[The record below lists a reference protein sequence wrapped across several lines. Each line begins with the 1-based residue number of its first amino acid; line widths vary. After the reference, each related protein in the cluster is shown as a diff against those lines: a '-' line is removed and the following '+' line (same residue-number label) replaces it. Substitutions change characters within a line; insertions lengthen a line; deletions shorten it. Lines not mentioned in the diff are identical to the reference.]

1 MIPKHLFKIIFNL
14 NRIHSLSVSI
24 LFVLVLTSFCK
35 KENSLSESN
44 LEEGKYD
51 ADSKINVTS
60 HLSQSKPNV
69 IWIVIDSLRGDI
81 IGNYNVTPNIDMFAK
96 DGIQFQYHLVNAAWT
111 RPSTLVFF
119 TGKYASANPVNFWD
133 YPTTKSEVQAFYRSE
148 KKPLPKVLKDSKY
161 NTVMVGNNPF
171 LTDKY
176 GLGVDVGFDELYDF
190 SNYSEDTKKI
200 TKKTLEVLEAVSAKD
215 DPFFLFLNYNDPHKP
230 YTPPP
235 GFTNRIQTK
244 ENLDE
249 RKLNYLGEVA
259 FVDEELGKVFESIK
273 TKGLWENSLILIT
286 ADHGE
291 VMHSSHAI
299 SPFTGTNTYYG
310 HGQDLFL
317 ENIHVP
323 LLIKLPNSKLQK
335 AVQSMTRSIDLYPTV
350 LDYIG
355 IPIPKSIHGLSLR
368 PIIEGKETNKRT
380 YYGETRF
387 TQGYGEGKEFLLQRS
402 YRFHELG
409 KFWQGSVG
417 NEFYLYFDT
426 TSDPNQERPIRINHM
441 DSIGELKLNAA
452 LEKKMKRFW
461 KQIRSME
468 PKLPMYHLWVNP
480 SLTATESEIQISVP
494 SGIIRLENLPSN
506 VIVEEKGKF
515 VKLKTKDQGPFQISF
530 EVYPDVSF
538 PGFKVWMGKQE
549 VAKSDIR
556 IGYFGVNLSACKRDC
571 DLLYESQY
579 FRPII
584 HPQTKV
590 HFWKEGGLK
599 KSYENKQ
606 ELGTDAL
613 DILKKQGYVQ

>member
-1 MIPKHLFKIIFNL
+1 MSSKFI
-14 NRIHSLSVSI
+14 R
-24 LFVLVLTSFCK
+24 TSFDSFFPSFLLKLFLFLLLSLLCVCQ
-35 KENSLSESN
+35 KESARPEKN
-44 LEEGKYD
+44 LLVEEGGKH
-51 ADSKINVTS
+51 AD
-60 HLSQSKPNV
+60 SKPNV

-81 IGNYNVTPNIDMFAK
+81 IGQYNVTPNLDLFAK
-96 DGIQFQYHLVNAAWT
+96 EGIQFDFHLVNAAWT

-133 YPTTKSEVQAFYRSE
+133 YPTTKSEVEAFYRSE
-148 KKPLPKVLKDSKY
+148 KKPLPKLLKEFQY

-171 LTDKY
+171 LTDKF
-176 GLGVDVGFDELYDF
+176 GLGVEVGFDSLYDF

-200 TKKTLEVLEAVSAKD
+200 TKKTMEVLEEVSTQEK
-215 DPFFLFLNYNDPHKP
+215 PFFLFLNYNDPHKP
-230 YTPPP
+230 YTPPL
-235 GFTNRIQTK
+235 GFTNRIKTS
-244 ENLDE
+244 ESLDE

-259 FVDEELGKVFESIK
+259 FVDEELGKVFADLK
-273 TKGLWENSLILIT
+273 TKNLWDNSLILIT

-291 VMHSSHAI
+291 VMHASHAI

-323 LLIKLPNSKLQK
+323 LLIKLPHTVKQK
-335 AVQSMTRSIDLYPTV
+335 TVKEMTRSIDLYPTI
-350 LDYIG
+350 LDYAEL
-355 IPIPKSIHGLSLR
+355 PIPNSIHGLSLR
-368 PIIEGKETNKRT
+368 PIIEGTETTKRT

-426 TSDPNQERPIRINHM
+426 TKDPNQISPIRINQM
-441 DSIGELKLNAA
+441 ENIGELKLDAK
-452 LEKKMKRFW
+452 LEKKIQRFW

-468 PKLPMYHLWVNP
+468 PKLPLYHLWIRPNP
-480 SLTATESEIQISVP
+480 LEKDTEIQIKVQ
-494 SGIIRLENLPSN
+494 SGILRLAKFPNT
-506 VIVEEKGKF
+506 VVVEEKGKL
-515 VKLKTKDQGPFQISF
+515 VNIHTKDSQPFQISF

-538 PGFKVWMGKQE
+538 PEFQVWFGKKQ
-549 VAKSDIR
+549 VPKSDIHV
-556 IGYFGVNLSACKRDC
+556 GYFGVSMSACSKDC
-571 DLLYESQY
+571 DLLYESQSI
-579 FRPII
+579 RPII
-584 HPQTKV
+584 HPETKV
-590 HFWKEGGLK
+590 HFWKEGGQK
-599 KSYENKQ
+599 KSYESKQ

>member
-1 MIPKHLFKIIFNL
+1 MISNRFFKNFLNL
-14 NRIHSLSVSI
+14 NRIPSFSVSI
-24 LFVLVLTSFCK
+24 LFFFVLISFCK
-35 KENSLSESN
+35 KENSVSN
-44 LEEGKYD
+44 LSLEQGKSD
-51 ADSKINVTS
+51 KESKSVITNN
-60 HLSQSKPNV
+60 LSQSKPNV

-81 IGNYNVTPNIDMFAK
+81 IGNYNVTPNLELFAK
-96 DGIQFQYHLVNAAWT
+96 EGIQFQYHLVNAAWT

-148 KKPLPKVLKDSKY
+148 KKPLPKVLKDLEY

-176 GLGVDVGFDELYDF
+176 GLGVDVGFDELYDY

-200 TKKTLEVLEAVSAKD
+200 TKKTLEVLEEISSKEN
-215 DPFFLFLNYNDPHKP
+215 PFFLFLNYNDPHKP

-244 ENLDE
+244 EILDE

-323 LLIKLPNSKLQK
+323 LLIKLPKSNLQK
-335 AVQSMTRSIDLYPTV
+335 AVQSLTRSIDLYPTV

-368 PIIEGKETNKRT
+368 PIIDGEETNKRT

-426 TSDPNQERPIRINHM
+426 TTDPNQERPIRINHM
-441 DSIGELKLNAA
+441 GSIGELKLNAV
-452 LEKKMKRFW
+452 LEKKIERFW

-468 PKLPMYHLWVNP
+468 PKLPLYHLWVNP
-480 SLTATESEIQISVP
+480 DLGDTEIQISVP
-494 SGIIRLENLPSN
+494 SGIIRLANLPSN
-506 VIVEEKGKF
+506 VLAEEKGRS
-515 VKLKTKDQGPFQISF
+515 VKLQTKEKVPFQISF

-538 PGFKVWMGKQE
+538 PEFKIWMGKKQ
-549 VAKSDIR
+549 VAKSEIH
-556 IGYFGVNLSACKRDC
+556 IGYFGVNLSACSKDC
-571 DLLYESQY
+571 DLLYESQS

-584 HPQTKV
+584 HPETKV
-590 HFWKEGGLK
+590 HFWKEGGQK